1 MKQTVNGENWIISQE
16 AAEKLKEQEKKVQ
29 VKRSFKGKELIGK
42 TFENPIT
49 KGKFP
54 ILPGWFVD
62 PKTATGV
69 VYSVP
74 AHAPYDWLAL
84 KDLQDKPEVLAQFGV
99 DPEVVKRIKPISII
113 KVEGFGE
120 YPAVEIVQQMG
131 IKDQHDPKADEATKA
146 LYKKEFHGG
155 VLKPNCGPYAG
166 KTVREVKDTLIA
178 DFRKLGVADRMYDL
192 PEQVVCRCMTQCI
205 VKILSDQWFLNY
217 SDPAVESKSTK
228 KQSLK

>member
-49 KGKFP
+49 KDTFP

-62 PKTATGV
+62 PTNSDRRRLQRSRACTIRLAGTQR
-69 VYSVP
+69 P
-74 AHAPYDWLAL
+74 AGKARGSWRSSAWTQRLLSRLSLSPSSKL
-84 KDLQDKPEVLAQFGV
+84 KVSASTQRLKYA
-99 DPEVVKRIKPISII
+99 
-113 KVEGFGE
+113 
-120 YPAVEIVQQMG
+120 AQMG
-131 IKDQHDPKADEATKA
+131 IKDQNDPKADQATKD

-155 VLKPNCGPYAG
+155 VLKENCGPYAG
-166 KTVREVKDTLIA
+166 KTIREVKDALIA
-178 DFRKLGVADRMYDL
+178 DFRKLGVADSMYDL
-192 PEQVVCRCMTQCI
+192 PEPVVCRCMTQCI

-217 SDPAVESKSTK
+217 SDPEWKA
-228 KQSLK
+228 